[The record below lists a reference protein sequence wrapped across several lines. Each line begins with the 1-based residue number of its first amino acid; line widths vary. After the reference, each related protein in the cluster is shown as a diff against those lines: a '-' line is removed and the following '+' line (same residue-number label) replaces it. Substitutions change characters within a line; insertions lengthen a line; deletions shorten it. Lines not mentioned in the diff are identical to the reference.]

1 MGFPFRRVFT
11 CVIKGK
17 LKPRSC
23 SCQLREAVES
33 LDVSLVEP
41 VEDSRLRMDL
51 GRDLG
56 PVLPLQAHGGSLPE
70 LFQM

>member
-23 SCQLREAVES
+23 SCQLRQAVES
-33 LDVSLVEP
+33 LDVSLVET
-41 VEDSRLRMDL
+41 VEDSRLR
-51 GRDLG
+51 RDLSRDLE
-56 PVLPLQAHGGSLPE
+56 PVLPLHAHGGSLPE
-70 LFQM
+70 LFQT